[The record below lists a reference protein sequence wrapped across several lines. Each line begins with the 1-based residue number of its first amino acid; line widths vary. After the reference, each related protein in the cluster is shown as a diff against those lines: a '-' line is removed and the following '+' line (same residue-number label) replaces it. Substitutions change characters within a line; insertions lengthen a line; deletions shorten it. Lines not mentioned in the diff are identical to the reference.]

1 MRISSK
7 GLNLI
12 KKWEGCY
19 LTAYRDPVGVWTI
32 GYGTTNYDRAITGI
46 EIKAGL
52 RISQATA
59 ESWLE
64 ESVNRKYVP
73 KVEKYQSRYN
83 FNQNQFDALVSFCY
97 NIGSIDQLTANGT
110 RSISEIAQH
119 ITAYC
124 KAGGKVLQGLV
135 NRRNEELRLFN
146 ESCESKKSIE
156 EIAREVI
163 DNRWG
168 TGEDRKNRLEAAGYN
183 YREVQNK
190 VNELLNIN
198 KVSYYPA
205 CSSSY
210 KSLVDGL
217 NSIGVNGSFTNRKTI
232 AAKNNVHNYTGT
244 ATQNNQLLTKL
255 KAGRL
260 IK

>member
-32 GYGTTNYDRAITGI
+32 GYGTTNYDRAITGT

-52 RISQATA
+52 KISKETA
-59 ESWLE
+59 EKWLE
-64 ESVNRKYVP
+64 ESVNIKYVP

-110 RSISEIAQH
+110 RSIGEIAQH

-146 ESCESKKSIE
+146 EPCESKKSVE

-163 DNRWG
+163 DNKWG

-183 YREVQNK
+183 YREVQSK
-190 VNELLNIN
+190 VNEILRVNS
-198 KVSYYPA
+198 VQYYPA

-217 NSIGVNGSFTNRKTI
+217 VSIGVNSSFANRKVI